1 MSEDTNLEIVIN
13 ETLQKLNLK
22 NYILTKEIKEFSK
35 FNYKIIVIKTKKTL
49 SEKLQNTAEALSL
62 SNKKIDVIVIYEE
75 N

>member
-49 SEKLQNTAEALSL
+49 SEKLQNTAKPYPFLI
-62 SNKKIDVIVIYEE
+62 KKSML
-75 N
+75 